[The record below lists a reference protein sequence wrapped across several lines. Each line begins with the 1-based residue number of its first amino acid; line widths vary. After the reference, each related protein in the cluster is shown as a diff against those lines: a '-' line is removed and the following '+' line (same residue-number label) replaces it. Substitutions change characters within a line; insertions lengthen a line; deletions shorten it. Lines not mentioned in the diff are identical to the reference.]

1 MKKFLTLLA
10 AIILPL
16 AVYAQA
22 QITTKKIK
30 ISDFPEKTTKVVL
43 TGNALYD
50 AVLKDEIAARWRIA
64 PYEFCTLQEFNEL
77 KGKDNH
83 YFLITTKGQY
93 KTESEPGLQFL
104 TLVKGGQAA
113 EGGINEM
120 LEIVSLPIASAE
132 DPSGRELTFLPAFIT
147 ILQQYTLDS
156 IDNDL
161 NAYIGL
167 ASYTKDLASTREM
180 NIVFAEEDLDSKMSQ
195 DAKDM
200 YLVNGVEVKDIDEA
214 DKLLTTTA
222 PNTVISYVAA
232 PTDAKN
238 GSYCYKMLIDT
249 ETYRLRFFRKHRISP
264 KYGAGFAD
272 YDLRSISMMRKGN
285 NKKKK

>member
-1 MKKFLTLLA
+1 MKRFLTLLA

-16 AVYAQA
+16 AVHAQA

-77 KGKDNH
+77 KGKDNY

-104 TLVKGGQAA
+104 TLVKGGKAA
-113 EGGINEM
+113 EEGIDEM

-132 DPSGRELTFLPAFIT
+132 DPSGRVLTFLSAFIT

-167 ASYTKDLASTREM
+167 TNYTKDLGATREM
-180 NIVFAEEDLDSKMSQ
+180 NIVFAEEDLDPRMTQ
-195 DAKDM
+195 EAKDM
-200 YLVNGVEVKDIDEA
+200 YLVNGVEVKSMDEA
-214 DKLLTTTA
+214 DRLLTTTA
-222 PNTVISYVAA
+222 PNMVVSYVAV

-249 ETYRLRFFRKHRISP
+249 QTHRLCFFRKHRISS

-272 YDLRSISMMRKGN
+272 YDLRSISMTRKE
-285 NKKKK
+285 KKRK

>member
-1 MKKFLTLLA
+1 MKRILTLLA
-10 AIILPL
+10 ALIIPL
-16 AVYAQA
+16 AALAQA

-50 AVLKDEIAARWRIA
+50 AVLKEEIAARWRIA
-64 PYEFCTLQEFNEL
+64 PYEFCTLEEFNDL

-93 KTESEPGLQFL
+93 KTENEPGLQFL
-104 TLVKGGQAA
+104 TLVKGGKAA
-113 EGGINEM
+113 EGGIDEM

-147 ILQQYTLDS
+147 ILQQYTQDS
-156 IDNDL
+156 MANDL

-167 ASYTKDLASTREM
+167 SNYTKDLASTKDM
-180 NIVFAEEDLDSKMSQ
+180 TVMIAQEDLDPNMSVQ
-195 DAKDM
+195 VKDM
-200 YLVNGVEVKDIDEA
+200 YMKNGLQTTDADTA
-214 DKLLTTTA
+214 DKMLSTAA

-232 PTDAKN
+232 PSDAKN

-249 ETYRLRFFRKHRISP
+249 QTHRLCFFRKHRISA

-272 YDLRSISMMRKGN
+272 YDLRSIAMTRKD
-285 NKKKK
+285 KTRK